1 MNYLNNILF
10 IFDILKKCYLF
21 IKVLKEK
28 MSNNKLDKIF
38 DEFLESNKNI
48 NQFSKLLAESPDGE
62 IREVKYNNNKQYV
75 AKLIR
80 LNEKKYFYPEKLR
93 GPNIIKIIEVI
104 DKEINGIN
112 YQLII
117 MEKAYLRDLSLMS
130 SHIHKFHFL
139 KIINKPFVDFIGD
152 NFMRF
157 FIKQVVHG
165 LEILE
170 RNELVHFDL
179 KPDNMLITR
188 NLKLKISDFSFLI
201 NLNEAKGEIIIPERT
216 EGYLSPEFYK
226 VKDKDKI
233 DAKTAKKQDYFAL
246 GSSIFLLKT
255 GEQMLKYPKS
265 QDEKMME
272 SRIID
277 LLQRDI
283 AHIRSY
289 PLMDKGFADFLCSLI
304 HYTPEERPNFEEIY
318 RNKWLNENEKDIS
331 LVANSFTDEEEN
343 KLMIELL
350 KSDFLIEK
358 RKIVKVTKKKRY
370 NFNFSINKINK
381 NK

>member
-1 MNYLNNILF
+1 
-10 IFDILKKCYLF
+10 
-21 IKVLKEK
+21 

-38 DEFLESNKNI
+38 DEFSKSNKNI
-48 NQFSKLLAESPDGE
+48 NQFLKLLAESPDGE
-62 IREVKYNNNKQYV
+62 IREVKYNNKQHV

-80 LNEKKYFYPEKLR
+80 LNKEKYFYPEKLR

-104 DKEINGIN
+104 NKEINDIN

-117 MEKAYLRDLSLMS
+117 MEKAVLRDLSLMA

-165 LEILE
+165 LEVLE

-188 NLKLKISDFSFLI
+188 NLKLKLSDFSFLI
-201 NLNEAKGEIIIPERT
+201 NLNEEKGKIKIPERT

-226 VKDKDKI
+226 FKENEKDNVEYKI
-233 DAKTAKKQDYFAL
+233 DTSTAKKQDYFAL

-255 GEQMLKYPKS
+255 GEQMLKYPKG
-265 QDEKMME
+265 DVNMMG

-283 AHIRSY
+283 AHIRSF
-289 PLMDKGFADFLCSLI
+289 PTMNKDFADLLCSLI
-304 HYTPEERPNFEEIY
+304 HYVPEERPTFEEIY
-318 RNKWLNENEKDIS
+318 RNKWLNENTEEIS
-331 LVANSFTDEEEN
+331 LIAHSFTDEEEN

-358 RKIVKVTKKKRY
+358 RNIVQKVKKKRC
-370 NFNFSINKINK
+370 NFNFSMKKLKK
-381 NK
+381 NN

>member
-1 MNYLNNILF
+1 MN
-10 IFDILKKCYLF
+10 
-21 IKVLKEK
+21 
-28 MSNNKLDKIF
+28 NNKLDKIF
-38 DEFLESNKNI
+38 DEFRKSNKKI
-48 NQFSKLLAESPDGE
+48 KEFFKLLAESPNGE
-62 IREVKYNNNKQYV
+62 IREVKYNNKQYV

-80 LNEKKYFYPEKLR
+80 LNEKKYFFPEKLR

-104 DKEINGIN
+104 DKNINGQD

-117 MEKAYLRDLSLMS
+117 MEKARLRDLGLLA
-130 SHIHKFHFL
+130 SHIHKFNFF
-139 KIINKPFVDFIGD
+139 KTINEPFIDFVGD

-157 FIKQVVHG
+157 FIKQIVYG

-170 RNELVHFDL
+170 RNELIHFDL

-201 NLNEAKGEIIIPERT
+201 NLNKANKEIIIPERT

-226 VKDKDKI
+226 DKNKI
-233 DAKTAKKQDYFAL
+233 LDEQTAKKQDYFAL

-265 QDEKMME
+265 QDESMME
-272 SRIID
+272 SLIID

-289 PLMDKGFADFLCSLI
+289 PAMNQDFADFLCSLI
-304 HYTPEERPNFEEIY
+304 HYVPEERPTFEEIY
-318 RNKWLNENEKDIS
+318 RNKWLNENKEEIS
-331 LVANSFTDEEEN
+331 LIENSVTNEEES
-343 KLMIELL
+343 KLMLELL
-350 KSDFLIEK
+350 KSDFMIEK
-358 RKIVKVTKKKRY
+358 RKIVQKTKKKRY
-370 NFNFSINKINK
+370 NFNFSMNK
-381 NK
+381 

>member
-1 MNYLNNILF
+1 
-10 IFDILKKCYLF
+10 
-21 IKVLKEK
+21 
-28 MSNNKLDKIF
+28 MSNNKLDTIFEEFRNSNSKING
-38 DEFLESNKNI
+38 FL
-48 NQFSKLLAESPDGE
+48 KLLAESPNGE
-62 IREVKYNNNKQYV
+62 IREVKYNNKQYV

-104 DKEINGIN
+104 DKNINGQN

-117 MEKAYLRDLSLMS
+117 MEKARLRDLGLMA
-130 SHIHKFHFL
+130 SHIHKFHFF

-157 FIKQVVHG
+157 FIKQIVHG

-170 RNELVHFDL
+170 RNELIHFDL

-201 NLNEAKGEIIIPERT
+201 NLKTTNQKIIIPERT

-226 VKDKDKI
+226 DKDKI
-233 DAKTAKKQDYFAL
+233 VDEQTAKKQDYFAL

-255 GEQMLKYPKS
+255 GEEMLKYPKS
-265 QDEKMME
+265 QDDSMMD
-272 SRIID
+272 SLIID

-289 PLMDKGFADFLCSLI
+289 PAMNKDFADFLCSLI
-304 HYTPEERPNFEEIY
+304 HYVPEERPTFEEIY
-318 RNKWLNENEKDIS
+318 RNKWLNENREEIS
-331 LVANSFTDEEEN
+331 LIKNSFTDEEES

-350 KSDFLIEK
+350 KSDFMIEK
-358 RKIVKVTKKKRY
+358 RKIVQKDKKKRN
-370 NFNFSINKINK
+370 NFNFSMKRISK
-381 NK
+381 NN

>member
-1 MNYLNNILF
+1 MLF
-10 IFDILKKCYLF
+10 IY
-21 IKVLKEK
+21 
-28 MSNNKLDKIF
+28 
-38 DEFLESNKNI
+38 
-48 NQFSKLLAESPDGE
+48 
-62 IREVKYNNNKQYV
+62 YNNKQYV

-80 LNEKKYFYPEKLR
+80 LNKEKYFYPEKLR

-104 DKEINGIN
+104 DKKINDIN

-117 MEKAYLRDLSLMS
+117 MEKAFLRDLSLMA

-139 KIINKPFVDFIGD
+139 KIINEPFVDFIGD

-201 NLNEAKGEIIIPERT
+201 NLNKTNEKIEIPERT

-226 VKDKDKI
+226 DNIV

-255 GEQMLKYPKS
+255 GEQFLNYPKS
-265 QDEKMME
+265 EDEKMMK

-289 PLMDKGFADFLCSLI
+289 PTMNKDFADFLCSLI
-304 HYTPEERPNFEEIY
+304 HYVPEERPNFEEIY
-318 RNKWLNENEKDIS
+318 RNKWLNENTEEIS
-331 LVANSFTDEEEN
+331 LIANSFTDEEEN

-358 RKIVKVTKKKRY
+358 RKIVKKTKKKRY

-381 NK
+381 NN

>member
-1 MNYLNNILF
+1 
-10 IFDILKKCYLF
+10 
-21 IKVLKEK
+21 
-28 MSNNKLDKIF
+28 MSNSKLDKIF
-38 DEFLESNKNI
+38 DEFRKSNKNI
-48 NQFSKLLAESPDGE
+48 NQFLKILAESPDGE
-62 IREVKYNNNKQYV
+62 IREVKYNNEQYI

-80 LNEKKYFYPEKLR
+80 LNKEKYFYPEKLR

-104 DKEINGIN
+104 YKKINDID

-117 MEKAYLRDLSLMS
+117 MEKAFLRDLSLMAT
-130 SHIHKFHFL
+130 HIHKFHFL
-139 KIINKPFVDFIGD
+139 KIINDPFIDFIGD

-157 FIKQVVHG
+157 FIKQVAHG
-165 LEILE
+165 LEVLE

-226 VKDKDKI
+226 EKTV
-233 DAKTAKKQDYFAL
+233 DANTAKKQDYFAL

-255 GEQMLKYPKS
+255 GEQMLKYPKND
-265 QDEKMME
+265 DEKMME

-289 PLMDKGFADFLCSLI
+289 PTMDKAFADFLCSLI
-304 HYTPEERPNFEEIY
+304 QYFPEERPTFEEIY
-318 RNKWLNENEKDIS
+318 RNKWLNENTEEIS
-331 LVANSFTDEEEN
+331 LVENSFTDGEEN

-358 RKIVKVTKKKRY
+358 RKIVKKTKKKRY
-370 NFNFSINKINK
+370 NFNFSMNKIKKYN
-381 NK
+381 